1 MPSNESEAQRATTI
15 TIPAGVAIIGTGK
28 AKPGKVVSN
37 DDLSDSIDTNDEW
50 ISQRTGIRQ
59 RYVVTEGQNIR
70 TLAVDATNQA
80 IANAGITSWG
90 EFFSF
95 QPEAF
100 DRLLNVNLKGTFFL
114 AQKSSKYMK
123 ENGGGSIL
131 MTSSVTGHQA
141 CKDLAAYGM
150 TKAAIEM
157 LAKALVID
165 LSPFN
170 ININFRNFNIF
181 LSFFHHCI

>member
-1 MPSNESEAQRATTI
+1 M
-15 TIPAGVAIIGTGK
+15 
-28 AKPGKVVSN
+28 
-37 DDLSDSIDTNDEW
+37 IDT
-50 ISQRTGIRQ
+50 
-59 RYVVTEGQNIR
+59 
-70 TLAVDATNQA
+70 AVKEFGRLDIA

-157 LAKALVID
+157 LAKALIID

-170 ININFRNFNIF
+170 ININCVAPGCYFDRANQR
-181 LSFFHHCI
+181 